1 MLDKSTLKNLIQ
13 YPEKITKEIAQELQE
28 ITKKYPFFA
37 WGHTLLTHF
46 AQQNEQK
53 LYADSLKKASIHSFS
68 RNALRNFLKN
78 KSSEIA
84 QNLKVEDIIGEK
96 KNTQVE
102 EEKSFFDS
110 FLTENEQQEIQTPK
124 EDDFFVHISPQEE
137 TPIYEY
143 ALINEGKAIG
153 LHYEGKNTEAIFMY
167 RKLAQIY
174 PDKKAYYKE
183 QLLEMLGNDRYKFKE
198 EIKVFENPLT
208 QKEENQMLG
217 IKEEIIE
224 DETKEEKTN
233 ILTEKIETS
242 TEEKTNILT
251 EKIETSTE
259 EKTNIVTEKIET
271 STEEKT
277 NIVTEKIE
285 TLTEEKT
292 NILTEKIETLTEEKT
307 EILTEKIIS
316 KSEQNIPEDIYDVE
330 KYFHTL
336 EEQAI
341 NAFVNKNYKEALR
354 LYEDLEIQN
363 EKRADYYVK
372 QMDAIVLTPSLER
385 SFIKNIYF
393 DHTRSNEWTE
403 ELAIKLYTHERSAE
417 AIFIY
422 EKLIDTNPKK
432 EKYYRAQMAV
442 ITQ

>member
-1 MLDKSTLKNLIQ
+1 MLDKYTLKNLIQ
-13 YPEKITKEIAQELQE
+13 NPEKITKEIAQELQE

-53 LYADSLKKASIHSFS
+53 LYADRLKKASIHSFS
-68 RNALRNFLKN
+68 RNALRKFLKN

-96 KNTQVE
+96 KNAVVE

-110 FLTENEQQEIQTPK
+110 FLNENEKQDIQTPK
-124 EDDFFVHISPQEE
+124 EDDFFAHILPQEE
-137 TPIYEY
+137 TPVYEY
-143 ALINEGKAIG
+143 SLINEGKAIG
-153 LHYEGKNTEAIFMY
+153 LHYEGKDTEAILMY

-174 PDKKAYYKE
+174 PDKKVYYKE

-217 IKEEIIE
+217 ISPIIQEEESPLTPEGGTNAQEAEKKEETPVIE
-224 DETKEEKTN
+224 VKEETPV
-233 ILTEKIETS
+233 IEVK
-242 TEEKTNILT
+242 EETPV
-251 EKIETSTE
+251 IEVKE
-259 EKTNIVTEKIET
+259 ETPAIEVK
-271 STEEKT
+271 EET
-277 NIVTEKIE
+277 PVIE
-285 TLTEEKT
+285 IKGL
-292 NILTEKIETLTEEKT
+292 ETPPLGAGGLGHTPQD
-307 EILTEKIIS
+307 IS
-316 KSEQNIPEDIYDVE
+316 N
-330 KYFHTL
+330 L
-336 EEQAI
+336 EEYFYGLEIQALQ
-341 NAFVNKNYKEALR
+341 AFVNKNHREALR
-354 LYEDLEIQN
+354 LYEDLQIQN
-363 EKRADYYVK
+363 EKRSDYYIQ
-372 QMDAIVLTPSLER
+372 QMDAIVMTPSLER
-385 SFIKNIYF
+385 SPIRNIYF

-422 EKLIDTNPKK
+422 EKLIDINPKK